1 MIYHPVPSCRA
12 AARPAAALRVFFCL
26 LTLGLAVGLRA
37 AVPPATTFNVPAG
50 DAVTTLPTAA
60 RQAGIELMFPAETVR
75 GVTTHEV
82 RGRYTVREALDRMLS
97 GTPLFVVEDPRT
109 GALAIDRVAR
119 TERPKTE
126 PARATP
132 APATRP
138 GNDDTVQMSPFEVRT
153 DHDTSYGALNSN
165 SITRF
170 NTPLNRMP
178 VSADI
183 FTADFMRDTGVTT
196 VEQLLN
202 EYGAG
207 TGMVLATPDSDANN
221 NQPGDRFSVSQ
232 IGVRGLS
239 GGNIRRDGFAL
250 NGTNTNDTSVFDI
263 ERVEL
268 IHGPQGLLYG
278 AGGAGGVI
286 VTTSKRA
293 KFNRTSAQV
302 QERID
307 QYGSKQTIFEANE
320 GRGPLAVVVAGMN
333 SKTQYRRLFIGNHDE
348 GYYGQIAAKLP
359 LHTLLRA
366 SGEMN
371 VNDRL
376 VPATHSVTLN
386 SKLKGSP
393 QDPRNNDSLQYLL
406 ATHQTGAVDPV
417 TGAAYPAG
425 PIDNGLLSWENYA
438 SFDGWRSEED
448 IKNRFYIIT
457 ADTNWTRWL
466 STNVGF
472 AYNHTYSMR
481 SANFAGVSAPLAG
494 SNPLDAWAAGSNL
507 EDTINSS
514 YSKSFRASFLATHDF
529 WHGRIRT
536 QTAGGYDLRH
546 SASGATDYGYYLS
559 DASGNI
565 TYDPTLNNLGRELMG
580 TQWWPVDHGPV
591 RTPLG
596 YQGIPTIQ
604 GLDANGQLQY
614 FTRMPRN
621 PRSAAWIT
629 PNNPLGLAS
638 LAPDSS
644 VRSGVSGNDK
654 ADYTDKNSERGLYL
668 TNYTGW
674 FNDRVETLLGFRRTT
689 DWSTTPNTN
698 YSQPYAYYYKS
709 GNNDSWNLGI
719 NVKVLDWLRFYY
731 GASATYNFA
740 SGADDP
746 YGNPP
751 LPTKGRGQEVGLKF
765 QTPGGRISGS
775 LDYYSTTNHHQNYNL
790 DGSLKNRINPPSLT
804 GEQFQGVAGVNQ
816 WIPLDQISRGL
827 ELILNAQPTSHW
839 AMHFSA
845 TWADGRVLNNKTYGI
860 LYNDEFYTDG
870 HGGVTY
876 QNGAPFLV
884 PDPTNAAGLTALNNL
899 TKAVNPTTISG
910 KMVQLT
916 TAMIGDPNSPYFYA
930 GEQAN
935 PSAPDVTNVPSGSMV
950 GTAKGKGYYVSNAM
964 RYFISPTN
972 GTAITGRVGLPIS
985 QIQYNWID
993 ATNTGG
999 VIVAALKGEDTVG
1012 YPALRFA
1019 TTQRYDFTDGWLRGF
1034 SIGGS
1039 LSDNFQYRTYYYRSP
1054 DGVRRLFSQ
1063 PEMGLQVSPFL
1074 VYQRRFGH
1082 FVWRTQVNIYN
1093 LFNHYIVGLQPNN
1106 GYGYTNAQK
1115 IGASFYGQP
1124 REYVWTNTIS
1134 F

>member
-1 MIYHPVPSCRA
+1 MTRLPVPLRRPALSARFLARALSCLLACAGAVALRA
-12 AARPAAALRVFFCL
+12 AAPEVR
-26 LTLGLAVGLRA
+26 
-37 AVPPATTFNVPAG
+37 TFDVPAG
-50 DAVTTLPTAA
+50 DAITTLPAAA
-60 RQAGIELMFPAETVR
+60 RQAEVEIMFPAETVR
-75 GVTTHEV
+75 GVTTHAIQ
-82 RGRYTVREALDRMLS
+82 GRYTVRAALDQMLA
-97 GTPLFVVEDPRT
+97 GTPLTVVEDPRT
-109 GALAIDRVAR
+109 GALAVNRSGR
-119 TERPKTE
+119 TARPKIE
-126 PARATP
+126 PARAMP

-138 GNDDTVQMSPFEVRT
+138 GADDTVRLSPFEVRT
-153 DHDTSYGALNSN
+153 DQDTSYGALNSN

-170 NTPLNRMP
+170 NTSLNKMP

-202 EYGAG
+202 EFGAG
-207 TGMVLATPDSDANN
+207 TGEVLATPDSDANN

-293 KFNRTSAQV
+293 KFNDTSAQV

-320 GRGPLAVVVAGMN
+320 GGGPLAVVVAGMN

-348 GYYGQIAAKLP
+348 GYYGQLAAKLP
-359 LHTLLRA
+359 LHTLIRA
-366 SGEMN
+366 SAEMN

-376 VPATHSVTLN
+376 VPATHAVTLN
-386 SKLKGSP
+386 SSIKGSP
-393 QDPRNNDSLQYLL
+393 QDPRNNESLQYIL
-406 ATHQTGAVDPV
+406 ATHQEGAVDPV
-417 TGAAYPAG
+417 TGLPYPAG
-425 PIDNGLLSWENYA
+425 AIDNGQLNWENYA
-438 SFDGWRSEED
+438 SFAGWRSEED

-457 ADTNWTRWL
+457 ADTNWTPWL

-481 SANFAGVSAPLAG
+481 SSNFAGLAAPRAG
-494 SNPLDAWAAGSNL
+494 GNPLDTWAAGSNF

-546 SASGATDYGYYLS
+546 SASGATDYGYFLS
-559 DASGNI
+559 DANGNI
-565 TYDPTLNNLGRELMG
+565 IIDPTLNNLGRVLMP
-580 TQWWPVDHGPV
+580 TQWWSVGNGAV
-591 RTPLG
+591 RTPFG
-596 YQGIPTIQ
+596 YQGQATIQ
-604 GLDANGQLQY
+604 GVDATGQVQY

-621 PRSAAWIT
+621 PRSAAWISA
-629 PNNPLGLAS
+629 NNPLGLAS
-638 LAPDSS
+638 AVGNPT

-654 ADYTDKNSERGLYL
+654 ADYTDKSAERGLYL

-674 FNDRVETLLGFRRTT
+674 FDDRVETLLGYRRTA
-689 DWSTTPNTN
+689 DWSTTPNTS
-698 YSQPYAYYYKS
+698 YSQPYAYYYHS
-709 GNNDSWNLGI
+709 VTNDSWNLGA
-719 NVKVLDWLRFYY
+719 NVKLLPWLRAYY

-740 SGADDP
+740 SGANDP

-751 LPTKGRGQEVGLKF
+751 LPTQGRGQEVGLKF
-765 QTPGGRISGS
+765 QTPGARLSGS

-790 DGSLKNRINPPSLT
+790 DGSLKNQINPPSLN
-804 GEQFQGVAGVNQ
+804 GDQYQGLAGVNQ

-827 ELILNAQPTSHW
+827 ELILNAQPTRHW
-839 AMHFSA
+839 SVHFSA
-845 TWADGRVLNNKTYGI
+845 TWANGRVLNDKTYGI

-876 QNGAPFLV
+876 QDGAPFMV
-884 PDPTNAAGLTALNNL
+884 PDPGNTTGLATVNNL
-899 TKAVNPTTISG
+899 SKATNPASIGG

-930 GEQAN
+930 GAQASPGSPN
-935 PSAPDVTNVPSGSMV
+935 VSNVPTGAMV

-964 RYFISPTN
+964 RYFISPSD

-985 QIQYNWID
+985 QIQYNWVD
-993 ATNTGG
+993 ANSTHGT
-999 VIVAALKGEDTVG
+999 IVAARAGEDTVG
-1012 YPALRFA
+1012 YPALRFS
-1019 TTQRYDFTDGWLRGF
+1019 TTQRYDFTEGWLRGF
-1034 SIGGS
+1034 SLGGS
-1039 LSDNFQYRTYYYRSP
+1039 LSDDFQYRTYYYRSP
-1054 DGVRRLFSQ
+1054 DGIRRLFSQ
-1063 PEMGLQVSPFL
+1063 PELGVQVSPFL
-1074 VYQRRFGH
+1074 VYQHKFGRIA
-1082 FVWRTQVNIYN
+1082 WRTQVNIYN

-1106 GYGYTNAQK
+1106 GYGYTNPQK

-1124 REYVWTNTIS
+1124 RQYVWTNTIS